1 MKITERV
8 QQTRFQSTAQEA
20 MVSLLVA
27 AAQVQRALEE
37 TCQAHGITHEQYN
50 VLRILRGA
58 HPGGHP
64 RYEISD
70 RLIDRAPDVTRLLD
84 RLVRQ
89 GLVIR
94 GRSEKDR
101 RLSIS
106 RITETG
112 LALLAGMEE
121 EILSV
126 HERFAKPLDETER
139 RLLTELIGRLP
150 E

>member
-1 MKITERV
+1 MRIAQRV

-20 MVSLLVA
+20 MVSLLVVA
-27 AAQVQRALEE
+27 GQVQRALEE
-37 TCQAHGITHEQYN
+37 TCQSHGITHEQYN

-58 HPGGHP
+58 HPEGHP

-89 GLVIR
+89 GLVVR
-94 GRSEKDR
+94 SRSEKDR
-101 RLSIS
+101 RLSVS
-106 RITETG
+106 RITRKGT
-112 LALLAGMEE
+112 ALLAGMEE
-121 EILSV
+121 EILAV
-126 HERFAKPLDETER
+126 HERFAKPLDERER
-139 RLLTELIGRLP
+139 RLLTDLSGRLI